1 MHYFHIQQK
10 EANKPDEISAAE
22 TLHVLMLIKG
32 FNRAELESGDA
43 NVKRK

>member
-10 EANKPDEISAAE
+10 EANKPDTEISAAE

-32 FNRAELESGDA
+32 FNRAELESGMQM
-43 NVKRK
+43 

>member
-10 EANKPDEISAAE
+10 EANKPDTEISAAE

-32 FNRAELESGDA
+32 FNRAGWNLGC
-43 NVKRK
+43 KCKKK